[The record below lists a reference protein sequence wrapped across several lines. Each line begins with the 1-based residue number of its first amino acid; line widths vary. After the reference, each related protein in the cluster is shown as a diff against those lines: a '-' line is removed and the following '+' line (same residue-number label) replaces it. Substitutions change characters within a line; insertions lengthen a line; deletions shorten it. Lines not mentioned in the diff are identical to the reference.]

1 MLSICTD
8 YCDLFCES
16 TMFENVLS
24 CNFSKDLSFKE
35 NFTLVNQGS
44 EAKIY
49 IGTFLNKPAILKER
63 FSKKYRHPEL
73 DKLLTSERIR
83 AEVRALNKCHEI
95 GIKCPTIYFA
105 DLQTR
110 CIILQEIT
118 DSITV
123 KEYLKNVQTEFGI
136 DGINILTPLAQKIG
150 AGISKMH
157 KNELV
162 HGDLTTSNLVLKREH
177 LNNVSRG
184 GDFDVYFIDFGL
196 SKRDVMIEDKAVDL
210 YVLERAISSSHPN
223 SEKFYSAILQQY
235 LKTVGKQSTAVAD
248 KLEEV
253 RQRGRKR
260 SMVG

>member
-1 MLSICTD
+1 MAKPLLT
-8 YCDLFCES
+8 Y
-16 TMFENVLS
+16 
-24 CNFSKDLSFKE
+24 NFSKDLTLKE
-35 NFTLVNQGS
+35 NFTVQNQGS

-49 IGTFLNKPAILKER
+49 IGTFLEKPSILKER
-63 FSKKYRHPEL
+63 FSKKYRHPDL

-95 GIKCPTIYFA
+95 GIKCPAIYFA
-105 DLQTR
+105 DLQAR
-110 CIILQEIT
+110 SIILQEIT
-118 DSITV
+118 GSITV
-123 KEYLKNVQTEFGI
+123 KEYLKSVQTEHGI
-136 DGINILTPLAQKIG
+136 DGINTLTPLAQKIG
-150 AGISKMH
+150 EGISKMH

-162 HGDLTTSNLVLKREH
+162 HGDLTTSNLLLKKDH
-177 LNNVSRG
+177 LDDISG
-184 GDFDVYFIDFGL
+184 GSFDVYFIDFGL

-235 LKTVGKQSTAVAD
+235 LKTLGKQSSAVAD